1 MDLNAKMSYT
11 ELESGYQDLRQ
22 QSSQQAAANSSQ
34 QTHHVLLAGGSDR
47 QQPCPGFFVGHDGNV
62 CVFVS
67 SNCLLITLSDINEK
81 QCSTLMLREL

>member
-1 MDLNAKMSYT
+1 MSYT

-47 QQPCPGFFVGHDGNV
+47 QQPCPGFFVGHDGNMV
-62 CVFVS
+62 TSRSCQSAQYPAVKY
-67 SNCLLITLSDINEK
+67 TLVYEVTILQFAVDKEIS
-81 QCSTLMLREL
+81 